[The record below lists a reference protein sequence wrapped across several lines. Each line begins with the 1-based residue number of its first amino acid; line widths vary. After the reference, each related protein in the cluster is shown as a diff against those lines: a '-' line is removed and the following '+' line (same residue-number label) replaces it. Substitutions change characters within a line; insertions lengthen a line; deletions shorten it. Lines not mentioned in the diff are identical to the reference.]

1 MDYHELADFED
12 LFKWPWEGST
22 ELDIMRRGWENLKNQ
37 AIGRG
42 INPRKDVSSSIQRK
56 ISKDYEAF
64 RFWEDRIGLLSRATA
79 SYHDELIHFQKLLVE
94 DTAIFTKWLK
104 DNKPDEAP
112 PSPPAL
118 PSQTNTEDI
127 IKYGVTLGGIALIA
141 YAIIKAKK

>member
-1 MDYHELADFED
+1 
-12 LFKWPWEGST
+12 
-22 ELDIMRRGWENLKNQ
+22 
-37 AIGRG
+37 
-42 INPRKDVSSSIQRK
+42 
-56 ISKDYEAF
+56 
-64 RFWEDRIGLLSRATA
+64 
-79 SYHDELIHFQKLLVE
+79 LVE

-118 PSQTNTEDI
+118 PSKTNTEDI